1 MTKNIGRQVVTNLE
15 DSGGVQFQTV
25 FAPGCHFKPV
35 DANKVQ
41 ILINIFLT
49 SNINVDA

>member
-25 FAPGCHFKPV
+25 FAPGCHFKP
-35 DANKVQ
+35 DANNVQ
-41 ILINIFLT
+41 ILINIVGT
-49 SNINVDA
+49 PNNIDV